1 MPVVPRRAAR
11 SRCLAVGLAL
21 FVAAP
26 AAAQIPPVIPVEHFF
41 DSPEIAAAQISPD
54 GRWLAYLKPYRGKL
68 NVFVRPVGTGEERRL
83 TADTLRPIRE
93 YYWSAD
99 GARVLYLQDRG
110 GNENFH
116 IFAVGV
122 DAAPGGST
130 PLYGR
135 LGCVGWLRGA
145 LPPGREL
152 LRGDRRSRLLGPET
166 MRGWRVRSRLCACR
180 RGPAAP
186 RVSGPRRTLT

>member
-11 SRCLAVGLAL
+11 SRCFALGLAL
-21 FVAAP
+21 FVSAP
-26 AAAQIPPVIPVEHFF
+26 VAAQIPPVIPVEHFF
-41 DSPEIAAAQISPD
+41 DSPEIAAAQISPN

-68 NVFVRPVGTGEERRL
+68 NVFVRPVGSGEERRL

-93 YYWSAD
+93 YYWSSD

-122 DAAPGGST
+122 DAAPGEARDLT
-130 PLYGR
+130 PFEGTRAFVVDVPRDLPNRIFIALNKRDPSAFDVY
-135 LGCVGWLRGA
+135 WLELDSRKLELA
-145 LPPGREL
+145 VQNPGRFAG
-152 LRGDRRSRLLGPET
+152 R
-166 MRGWRVRSRLCACR
+166 
-180 RGPAAP
+180 
-186 RVSGPRRTLT
+186 